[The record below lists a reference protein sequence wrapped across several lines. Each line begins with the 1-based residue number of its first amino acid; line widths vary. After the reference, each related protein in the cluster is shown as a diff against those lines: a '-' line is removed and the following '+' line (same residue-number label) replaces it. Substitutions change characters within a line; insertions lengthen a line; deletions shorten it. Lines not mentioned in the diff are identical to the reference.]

1 MSIVTTA
8 SYASDK
14 AGQAC
19 GFDVSALVAYLHGTL
34 GFVGEIRDV
43 RKFSSGQSNPTYLLA
58 TSAGRFVLRRK
69 PSGKLLPSA
78 HAVDREF
85 AVMKA
90 LRSSGTVPVPEP
102 LVLCED
108 DAVIGSAFYVMTYED
123 GRIFADPALPEL
135 DRPDREAVYA
145 DLVRTLAALHEVD
158 VDAAGLAA
166 FGKAGH
172 YYERQLGRWRK
183 QYRATETETIAEV
196 ERLMDW
202 LAVNLPAEEARPA
215 LIHGDFRLENM
226 VYERA
231 GPRLKAVLD
240 WELSTLGDPLADL
253 GHLCMSVGLPDLPPF
268 RGVDAKDRE
277 RLGVPTN
284 EAMVARYCALRGIDY
299 PADWAFH
306 IAFAYFRYAAITQ
319 GVYRRS
325 LEGNASNETAA
336 EAGRAVRPLAELGL
350 AEAAAAR

>member
-1 MSIVTTA
+1 MTIVTTA
-8 SYASDK
+8 SQASDT
-14 AGQAC
+14 AGPAC
-19 GFDVSALVAYLHGTL
+19 GFDVSALVAYLHEKL
-34 GFVGEIRDV
+34 GVVGELRDV

-69 PSGKLLPSA
+69 PSGRLLPSA

-90 LRSSGTVPVPEP
+90 LRANGTVPVPEP

-108 DAVIGSAFYVMTYED
+108 DGVIGSAFYVMTYED

-135 DRPDREAVYA
+135 RSPDREAVYE
-145 DLVRTLAALHEVD
+145 DLVRTLAVLHEVD
-158 VDAAGLAA
+158 ADTAGLAA
-166 FGKAGH
+166 FGKTGN

-202 LAVNLPAEEARPA
+202 LAANLPGDDGRPA

-226 VYERA
+226 VYERDT
-231 GPRLKAVLD
+231 PRLKAVLD

-253 GHLCMSVGLPDLPPF
+253 GHLCMSVGLPDIPPF
-268 RGVDAKDRE
+268 RGVDAKERE
-277 RLGVPTN
+277 RVGVPTN

-299 PADWAFH
+299 PADWSFH

-336 EAGRAVRPLAELGL
+336 QAGRAVRPLAELGL
-350 AEAAAAR
+350 AEAAAR